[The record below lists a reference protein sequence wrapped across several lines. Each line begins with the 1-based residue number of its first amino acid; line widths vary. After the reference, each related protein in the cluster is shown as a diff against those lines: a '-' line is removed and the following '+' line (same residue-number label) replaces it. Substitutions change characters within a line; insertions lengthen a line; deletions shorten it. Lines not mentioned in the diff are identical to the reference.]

1 MLLNFSTKKLFNS
14 QNMLNISK
22 LDILN
27 TTIFMH
33 KVYNET
39 APATFYK
46 IVLEVPKINLTNC
59 I

>member
-1 MLLNFSTKKLFNS
+1 MLD
-14 QNMLNISK
+14 ISK

-27 TTIFMH
+27 TAIFMH